1 MTSKSEITDQ
11 AVSMYWICQFPQRRG
26 PEESETM
33 LTMTTIL
40 TSHSIGRHSIL
51 IFILAE
57 GIVVVV
63 VVVVAV
69 IVVIVVIF
77 AIAIVFAA
85 VFIVVVV
92 SVTFLKKSSGRIS
105 TTTVSVL
112 FLGWVEDGSLATR

>member
-1 MTSKSEITDQ
+1 
-11 AVSMYWICQFPQRRG
+11 
-26 PEESETM
+26 M

-40 TSHSIGRHSIL
+40 TIHSIGRHSIL

-63 VVVVAV
+63 VVVAV
-69 IVVIVVIF
+69 IVVIAAIF
-77 AIAIVFAA
+77 AIAIVVAA
-85 VFIVVVV
+85 VFAVVVV